1 VGSLSQRL
9 LASAGGLTS
18 STIIQYDNTK
28 IIDPALRFGISFP
41 YLARLNLP
49 VLEQRLFSASQNF
62 DHLPDKYIEEYLT
75 MDDRRSKPRLDV
87 SLDAS
92 WDRDQPVRITNLSE
106 GGCYLDTV
114 GEVRRGEI
122 VGFRVLLSDG
132 DFLYLEGEVRH
143 YTAGVGF
150 GVQFVDLND
159 EQVAGLKRLIEIA
172 TQSGPERSPISASL
186 VEE

>member
-1 VGSLSQRL
+1 
-9 LASAGGLTS
+9 
-18 STIIQYDNTK
+18 
-28 IIDPALRFGISFP
+28 
-41 YLARLNLP
+41 
-49 VLEQRLFSASQNF
+49 
-62 DHLPDKYIEEYLT
+62 
-75 MDDRRSKPRLDV
+75 MDDERRSKPRLSV

-92 WDRDQPVRITNLSE
+92 WDRDHPARISNLSE

-114 GEVRRGEI
+114 GEVMRGEI
-122 VGFRVLLSDG
+122 VGFRVLLPDG

-159 EQVAGLKRLIEIA
+159 EQQSNLKRLIGMAVE
-172 TQSGPERSPISASL
+172 SGPGSEPIVADL